1 MFDPFNMCGYFICIL
16 LTVIIKKILKKRM
29 IFKMF
34 GDYNDVTWSVALNCY
49 NEMKYKVSVFK
60 KSMILL
66 ICVDIVAASCLLLS

>member
-1 MFDPFNMCGYFICIL
+1 
-16 LTVIIKKILKKRM
+16 M